1 MYVMY
6 AVPGLAHNLLHN
18 VPHLLLSLIYKL
30 GLEDPAENSE
40 GTVEPDGRRWNP
52 LPTGAG
58 Q

>member
-1 MYVMY
+1 MY

-18 VPHLLLSLIYKL
+18 LPHLLLSFIYKL

-52 LPTGAG
+52 LPTSTG